1 MKSYRVSGANPVLGH
16 APGEEFEAE
25 LDEVMEQ
32 RLLDCGALA
41 LADQKPGPSPEPGE
55 AAPADAIKE

>member
-1 MKSYRVSGANPVLGH
+1 MKSYRVSGASPVLGH

-25 LDEVMEQ
+25 LDGIKEQ

-41 LADQKPGPSPEPGE
+41 LADKQPGPSPEPGE
-55 AAPADAIKE
+55 LEAADANKE